1 VLDMSRLPLATRRAL
16 RRLELRLQRR
26 SDVGR
31 VTARIGPMTITKSEA
46 ARRQLDAAIRLY
58 FEEGD
63 EVAVHTLV
71 GAAHILIA
79 DLSKAAKL
87 ESILDR
93 YIVPEYRGKFEGA
106 IRSAQNFFKHSD
118 RDGPDATLEFDPHFT
133 ELMLV
138 IDIEMFKE
146 LTGSATD
153 AMRVFL
159 AYASGTWAKNMVQG
173 VPEDVLAEAVA
184 TAEGLSKREF
194 YAFMMELTARGRAAG
209 TIE

>member
-1 VLDMSRLPLATRRAL
+1 MA
-16 RRLELRLQRR
+16 
-26 SDVGR
+26 
-31 VTARIGPMTITKSEA
+31 ITKLEA

-58 FEEGD
+58 FAD
-63 EVAVHTLV
+63 DDPIAVHTLV
-71 GAAHILIA
+71 GAAHILIT

-93 YIVPEYRGKFEGA
+93 YIVPAYRWEFEGA
-106 IRSAQNFFKHSD
+106 IRSVQNFFKHSE

-133 ELMLV
+133 ELMLL

-153 AMRVFL
+153 PMRVFL
-159 AYASGTWAKNMVQG
+159 TYAGATWGKAAFTAYPQDGI
-173 VPEDVLAEAVA
+173 AEFGAMTAQMSKHEFFAAV
-184 TAEGLSKREF
+184 T
-194 YAFMMELTARGRAAG
+194 ELISRGRAAG